1 MASKSGALIKNP
13 KAINA
18 VSFENNILQLKTSV
32 CSYSSGLAGKTVT
45 RSDVP
50 GQMTVELSA
59 YGANAIKVRYTN
71 HRSGILPTKRYID
84 SKASSLAKVEETEN
98 NIVFKTNMFEAR
110 ISKSDVFGIDFYYY
124 DKFITSSRAD
134 NGGASYTTT
143 SGVASNYKISNK
155 VSTGEALTFSPDE
168 QLYGLGSNGA
178 SLLLNGSEI
187 HAANKAGLGTKAS
200 DYQKVPFYLSSA
212 KYGVFVNTIDTVDFS
227 FGTQYDS
234 AVSFSTD
241 DEELEYVIFV
251 SEDMMGVLGLF
262 NSFLGVAHPAP
273 FWSLGTSVLFTDD
286 KTLTADDILNYI
298 DKSSESGIQLNE
310 IWLSNLWLSEA
321 DPLGFSFD
329 LRRFPN
335 PQEFCRK
342 VHEKGVM
349 IGLTVSPYISDSS
362 EFYDEC
368 IDNDL
373 LIKTSE
379 GHIYMRDYE
388 CASVA
393 MLDLTNI
400 GARSFVQQR
409 VDSLLLLGVD
419 MIEAGF
425 RYGLFDFDDDEV
437 VFSSGFKASEVNDS
451 FSMLFNESVYEAV
464 SRTKGHNNAMV
475 ISNAISTGA
484 QLYPY
489 TNVIAENNT
498 FAAMSCALKR
508 CLSLGLSGITTVNI
522 DIPLLTPGK
531 DDTLF
536 VRWAQFGLLV
546 PHMRF
551 TVDGKTPL
559 SAFKGAAETI
569 KLFAGMRK
577 GMLPHFYS
585 ITCEAATLGAP
596 SMRPVFLEFEHD
608 LSSRIMTHQYMLGQ
622 SLMIVPILNA
632 SGNASYYVPS
642 GIWTN
647 LMTREKIQGPCY
659 KNIKADSNSLP
670 ILVRPNSIVVT
681 TSPDA
686 HGTSELLNNVTFSV
700 FELANDTI
708 CAFEV
713 FSEDASHSGVIN
725 ILKEGQKI
733 TVRTKGFGTHKRIVL
748 SGVKNVVSVSESMPN
763 VNDWG
768 TSIDFTS
775 QELVITLG

>member
-18 VSFENNILQLKTSV
+18 VSFENNVLQIKTSV
-32 CSYSSGLAGKTVT
+32 CSYSSGLAGQTIK

-59 YGANAIKVRYTN
+59 FGSNAIKVRYIN
-71 HRSGILPTKRYID
+71 HRSGLLPSKRYID
-84 SKASSLAKVEETEN
+84 AKPSNLSTVEETEN
-98 NIVFKTNMFEAR
+98 NIIFKANMFEAR
-110 ISKSDVFGIDFYYY
+110 ISKSEVFGIDFYYY
-124 DKFITSSRAD
+124 DKLITSSKAD
-134 NGGASYTTT
+134 NGGASYTTA
-143 SGVASNYKISNK
+143 SGVASNYKVCKK
-155 VSTGEALTFSPDE
+155 VSTGEALNFSPDE

-187 HAANKAGLGTKAS
+187 HAANQAGLGHKAS

-212 KYGVFVNTIDTVDFS
+212 KYGVFVNTINTVDFS

-234 AVSFSTD
+234 AVSFSTE
-241 DEELEYVIFV
+241 DEELEYIIFV
-251 SEDMMGVLGLF
+251 SEDMMSVLGLF

-273 FWSLGTSVLFTDD
+273 FWSCGTAVLFDDNKELTDE
-286 KTLTADDILNYI
+286 DILKYI
-298 DKSSESGIQLNE
+298 DTSAESGIPLSE
-310 IWLSNLWLSEA
+310 IWLSNLWLSET
-321 DPLGFSFD
+321 DPFGFSFD

-335 PQEFCRK
+335 PQDFCRR
-342 VHEKGVM
+342 VHEKGVKV
-349 IGLTVSPYISDSS
+349 GLTVSPYISDSS

-368 IDNDL
+368 IDMDL
-373 LIKTSE
+373 LLKTSD
-379 GHIYMRDYE
+379 GMIYMRDYE
-388 CASVA
+388 CAGVA

-400 GARSFVQQR
+400 AARSFVQQR

-437 VFSSGFKASEVNDS
+437 SFSSGFTASEVNNS
-451 FSMLFNESVYEAV
+451 FSMLFNEAVYEAV
-464 SRTKGHNNAMV
+464 SRTNGHENAMI
-475 ISNAISTGA
+475 ISNAVSTGA

-508 CLSLGLSGITTVNI
+508 CLSLGLSGINTVNI
-522 DIPLLTPGK
+522 DTPLLTPGQ
-531 DDTLF
+531 DDLLF
-536 VRWAQFGLLV
+536 TRWAQFGLLV

-559 SAFKGAAETI
+559 SSFKGASETI

-596 SMRPVFLEFEHD
+596 AMRPVFLEFEHD

-622 SLMIVPILNA
+622 SLMIVPILN
-632 SGNASYYVPS
+632 SNGSASYYVPS

-659 KNIKADSNSLP
+659 KNIKADNNSLP

-686 HGTSELLNNVTFSV
+686 HGTTELLNNVTFSV
-700 FELANDTI
+700 FELANDKI

-713 FSEDASHSGVIN
+713 FSEDATHSGVIN
-725 ILKEGQKI
+725 ILKEGNKI
-733 TVRTKGFGTHKRIVL
+733 TVRTKGFGSHKRIVL
-748 SGVKNVVSVSESMPN
+748 SGIKNVVSVSESMPN
-763 VNDWG
+763 VNEWG